1 MKIQPLVLK
10 GQDGTVM
17 GKPPKGHN
25 SASLSISVA
34 KAKSFSKVIDLLKS
48 AELGEKCKRNKLPW
62 KIFWQFLYLAEQQ
75 EISYVPPFLC
85 YFSPSTSG

>member
-1 MKIQPLVLK
+1 MHRNKFTPIKPKTVAVKIQPLVLK
-10 GQDGTVM
+10 GQDGTAM

-62 KIFWQFLYLAEQQ
+62 KIFGNSC
-75 EISYVPPFLC
+75 I
-85 YFSPSTSG
+85 